1 MQHQILYTQ
10 NIMIIRVG
18 SLDERNYRNFFTDLL
33 KTYGISGTALCTT
46 NYGIAYIDN
55 FVDDDYDN
63 LNGITYIDIYQCSIQ
78 SGNISG
84 FRYKIIDQQLSQLLH
99 PLL

>member
-1 MQHQILYTQ
+1 M
-10 NIMIIRVG
+10 
-18 SLDERNYRNFFTDLL
+18 

-46 NYGIAYIDN
+46 NYETAYIDN

-63 LNGITYIDIYQCSIQ
+63 LNDITYIDIYQCSIQ

-84 FRYKIIDQQLSQLLH
+84 FRYKIIDQQLSQILH